1 MSASPSPR
9 QLLHEALAS
18 LRGLGRRSL
27 LALLGIV
34 MGCSSVIAMLNIG
47 SNATDE
53 AMSIF
58 KDMGTDTLVVQ
69 FPFARRRRCRCRR
82 RSTPNRC
89 SATWPVWSTW
99 RRWACTRPR

>member
-47 SNATDE
+47 SNAT
-53 AMSIF
+53 
-58 KDMGTDTLVVQ
+58 
-69 FPFARRRRCRCRR
+69 
-82 RSTPNRC
+82 
-89 SATWPVWSTW
+89 
-99 RRWACTRPR
+99 

>member
-69 FPFARRRRCRCRR
+69 FPFAPQAPMPMPASLDTEPLLRDV
-82 RSTPNRC
+82 
-89 SATWPVWSTW
+89 AGLEHL
-99 RRWACTRPR
+99 AAL